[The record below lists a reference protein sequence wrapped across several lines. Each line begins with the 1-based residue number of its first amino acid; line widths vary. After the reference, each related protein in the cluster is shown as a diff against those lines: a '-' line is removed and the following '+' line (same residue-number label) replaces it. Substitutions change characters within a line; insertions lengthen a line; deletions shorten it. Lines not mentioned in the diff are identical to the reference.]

1 MVKTYYKDGITVIYD
16 HYADPPEIRIIEI
29 ASGADILDL
38 STTEEEQVKKTLYAY
53 EEKITWI

>member
-53 EEKITWI
+53 EEKTI